1 MAYRILFSNIG
12 YAKGIDG
19 SLRQHLARFARH
31 FYSRI
36 SVQEQVL
43 RELNAI
49 VALERPD
56 LCCLVEV
63 DSGSVQSARYNQM
76 QTLINETYAHHDVA
90 DKYGP
95 GSGVS
100 RMPLHGGRSNAFMS
114 RQKLS
119 FEKLYFKNGTKRL
132 IYKIALPPE
141 IPGNIHIFFTHFSL
155 RKKIRAQQF
164 EEVRKIILDTPGET
178 ILLADFNI
186 FYGFKELTPL
196 LQTENLVVL
205 NNEKDTTFQFSG
217 KRLALDLCLCSS
229 SLLPRIALRIVPQ
242 PFSDHAA
249 LVVEVTD

>member
-1 MAYRILFSNIG
+1 MTYRILFSNIG

-19 SLRQHLARFARH
+19 SLRQHIARFARH
-31 FYSRI
+31 FYSRL

-43 RELNAI
+43 KELNAI
-49 VALERPD
+49 ITLERPD
-56 LCCLVEV
+56 LCCFVEI
-63 DSGSVQSARYNQM
+63 DSGSIQSARHNQM
-76 QTLINETYAHHDVA
+76 QPLINETYAHYDVA

-95 GSGVS
+95 DSNVS
-100 RMPLHGGRSNAFMS
+100 QMPLHGGRSNSFMS
-114 RQKLS
+114 REKLS

-141 IPGNIHIFFTHFSL
+141 IPGNIHVFFTHFSL
-155 RKKIRAQQF
+155 RKKIRAKQF
-164 EEVRKIILDTPGET
+164 EEVRQIILQTPGET

-186 FYGFKELTPL
+186 FYGFKELAPL

-217 KRLALDLCLCSS
+217 KHLALDLCLCSS
-229 SLLPRIALRIVPQ
+229 SLSSRLALHIIPQ

-249 LVVEVTD
+249 LLVEIAA